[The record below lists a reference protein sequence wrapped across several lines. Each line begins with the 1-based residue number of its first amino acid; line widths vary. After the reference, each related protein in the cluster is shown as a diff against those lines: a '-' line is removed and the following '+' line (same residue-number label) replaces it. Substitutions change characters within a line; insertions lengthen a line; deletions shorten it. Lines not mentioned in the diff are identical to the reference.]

1 MSVERLPFHL
11 ENEKPV
17 TFKSTDNLKNVCS
30 EAALKNSKLEA
41 FFQLCRDNADA
52 RKYTYQEIPEH
63 FVWHS
68 DVGEWRPRKRGLQV
82 GRLNS
87 SHYAAGELWY
97 FRMLLSRI
105 PGPTSYE
112 DLRRIGNTTYN
123 TYRETCAALGL
134 LNDDNEWHEALQENK
149 SSAFPSQ
156 LRSLFVHIIL
166 NCQVSDVY
174 KLWICHWESM
184 ADDILYKQREMTR
197 NPNLKLNEEQLQN
210 YTLAGISNFI
220 LF

>member
-1 MSVERLPFHL
+1 MDPNVQETFQKSIVQILCLMTVDFPCHDRATVLVQSKNKDGQEHGNEKSRDEVKTYLDGRYICGPEAAHRIFGFDIHHRSMSVERLLFHL

-17 TFKSTDNLKNVCS
+17 TFKATDNLKNVCK
-30 EAALKNSKLEA
+30 EAAQKNSKLEA

-68 DVGEWRPRKRGLQV
+68 DVGEWRPRKRGRQV

-105 PGPTSYE
+105 PGPTCYE
-112 DLRRIGNTTYN
+112 DLR
-123 TYRETCAALGL
+123 L
-134 LNDDNEWHEALQENK
+134 LWNK
-149 SSAFPSQ
+149 
-156 LRSLFVHIIL
+156 
-166 NCQVSDVY
+166 N
-174 KLWICHWESM
+174 
-184 ADDILYKQREMTR
+184 
-197 NPNLKLNEEQLQN
+197 
-210 YTLAGISNFI
+210 
-220 LF
+220 